1 MLMNREQLALNLSY
15 LAKDD
20 YTLLNDIIVD
30 YVMNHVDNNR
40 FNDLEDYVNNELQSI
55 LWGLYHYYRVLR
67 GVAKPAQL
75 CYN

>member
-15 LAKDD
+15 LAKED

-40 FNDLEDYVNNELQSI
+40 FNDLEDYVNTELSAI
-55 LWGLYHYYRVLR
+55 L
-67 GVAKPAQL
+67 
-75 CYN
+75 